1 MAPRFFGSYERSLDA
16 KGRIILPAPFRAF
29 FDTQAFLSQHQE
41 RCLALWTPEVFEQQW
56 AEMEARQRQD
66 AESRNLA
73 RVWAA
78 GLYEVEL
85 DRQGR
90 VSIPPRLREY
100 AELESAVL
108 VTGSLN
114 RVELWNPAGWEA
126 RVDPAVALLSQDQPV
141 SPPTVETDQTER

>member
-1 MAPRFFGSYERSLDA
+1 MSPRFFGSYERSLDA
-16 KGRIILPAPFRAF
+16 KGRIILPARFRAF
-29 FDTQAFLSQHQE
+29 FDTQAFLSQHLE

-56 AEMEARQRQD
+56 ADMEARQNQD
-66 AESRNLA
+66 ADSRNLA

-100 AELESAVL
+100 AGLDSAVL

-114 RVELWNPAGWEA
+114 RVELWNPVAWDA
-126 RVDPAVALLSQDQPV
+126 RVDPAVSLLSQDQPV
-141 SPPTVETDQTER
+141 AASAAGASQAQE